1 VGDVITEYNDFG
13 EIVDTTDPNGSISRE
28 FTFIGGV
35 KSYNQNGELV
45 AYGEGYGRNAVSV
58 TAELDGPGAA
68 LATWGMHVE
77 PIPQYT
83 DQDWEKIYAMWDAE
97 HVRGADTLYWED
109 VQVGDTPPC
118 VACPPLTLVDAVY
131 MSGEMAIRMA
141 PMAKKILRDNKDNP
155 DQVYIST
162 DGIKHMRRIEQSI
175 STMGEYPRLFIMMAY
190 GRRLMLDMLT
200 SYIGDDGWLR
210 RISWRN
216 GPKANSIIQKI
227 PRYENVVCDTHTC
240 IGDVIIAKA
249 VVTEKYQD
257 EEGAKVTLICWTET
271 LRGGKCTAAEATA
284 ILPTRNEA

>member
-1 VGDVITEYNDFG
+1 
-13 EIVDTTDPNGSISRE
+13 
-28 FTFIGGV
+28 
-35 KSYNQNGELV
+35 
-45 AYGEGYGRNAVSV
+45 
-58 TAELDGPGAA
+58 
-68 LATWGMHVE
+68 
-77 PIPQYT
+77 
-83 DQDWEKIYAMWDAE
+83 
-97 HVRGADTLYWED
+97 
-109 VQVGDTPPC
+109 
-118 VACPPLTLVDAVY
+118 
-131 MSGEMAIRMA
+131 
-141 PMAKKILRDNKDNP
+141 
-155 DQVYIST
+155 
-162 DGIKHMRRIEQSI
+162 MRRIEQSI